1 MFDDNDSTRTSR
13 TNFKAEFS
21 GGKGG
26 AVVTGTYVDWSSGTV
41 KALGTDGAGV
51 AAVAAKLGGALVAGS
66 AGPNPIRS
74 CCGCDPKANASRAI
88 GAVVTAATSMLAGIS
103 ENASTLSLLASAATS
118 IDEGA
123 TSLISTAGA

>member
-51 AAVAAKLGGALVAGS
+51 AAVAAKIRGAPVARS
-66 AGPNPIRS
+66 ARPHPLRS
-74 CCGCDPKANASRAI
+74 PFGVCTEHKSFSALRPGLPPPHSPLPA
-88 GAVVTAATSMLAGIS
+88 
-103 ENASTLSLLASAATS
+103 LSQNS
-118 IDEGA
+118 
-123 TSLISTAGA
+123 